1 MLTEGNSVSFSLLDI
16 FKSINSVLN
25 GTRHRKIVHRSL
37 LTTDTMSTPVFERPS
52 FVDQIVILK
61 SCPPYHTKNR
71 IHPTLAQPL
80 LIGGFWITTGKH
92 WTRRIFC
99 RVEDHSNER
108 MTSSWLGCT
117 GLSSFPWYE
126 HGFSKYH
133 STSTFLQY
141 VVAIKNLTCWLTSSS
156 KNGCGASC
164 RKIIWV
170 CNTNRDSTL
179 VTAMV

>member
-1 MLTEGNSVSFSLLDI
+1 MALDI
-16 FKSINSVLN
+16 AKSC
-25 GTRHRKIVHRSL
+25 IVAFSP
-37 LTTDTMSTPVFERPS
+37 LTPCPQRPS
-52 FVDQIVILK
+52 FVDQIGIKVVR
-61 SCPPYHTKNR
+61 HTIQR
-71 IHPTLAQPL
+71 TVFIRRTLAQPL
-80 LIGGFWITTGKH
+80 LIGVFWLITGKH

-133 STSTFLQY
+133 IRVLSFSSCNQEFDMLAQFL
-141 VVAIKNLTCWLTSSS
+141 V
-156 KNGCGASC
+156 KNGCDASC
-164 RKIIWV
+164 RKIILV